1 MIISYHILLYAHL
14 QTMVRNCSD
23 VLRNVATVFSKN
35 LCIMHVVCDL
45 KVHVR
50 VFNCESLQGSNI
62 RPRESF
68 FLSSREYFFS
78 RFSRKFPEIWILWIT
93 ISTRYRCIVQCS
105 CSSLHGYDHDIVP
118 WIVLTRFGTAQM
130 QQPSFQK
137 RGFARAKDQGPWCLL
152 FVWSTLCWWLESA
165 GFSSRKFAKEWVKV
179 KMHFKGAQWALPK
192 LV

>member
-35 LCIMHVVCDL
+35 LCIMYVVCDL

-68 FLSSREYFFS
+68 FLSSREYFFFRAFRES
-78 RFSRKFPEIWILWIT
+78 FLK
-93 ISTRYRCIVQCS
+93 V
-105 CSSLHGYDHDIVP
+105 GYY
-118 WIVLTRFGTAQM
+118 
-130 QQPSFQK
+130 
-137 RGFARAKDQGPWCLL
+137 
-152 FVWSTLCWWLESA
+152 ES
-165 GFSSRKFAKEWVKV
+165 
-179 KMHFKGAQWALPK
+179 P
-192 LV
+192 